1 VYTWLNKQ
9 GVRSSLGFTVQTTG
23 RFSIEYRD
31 EQGEAKVEVEF
42 APGPPT
48 TTCAYQRRCFSSFPD
63 SHQQVAIANFRDALK
78 FMGLEPIEYAT

>member
-1 VYTWLNKQ
+1 LYTWLNKQ

-31 EQGEAKVEVEF
+31 EKGVVIVDVEF

-48 TTCAYQRRCFSSFPD
+48 TTCAYQRRCFNALPEA
-63 SHQQVAIANFRDALK
+63 HQRVAIDNFRDALE